1 MSLRLYSVSSRQ
13 KLREDTQGGVK
24 NRSNIKIS
32 FKNILSLSLF
42 RLYYLK
48 DGIFKVIVE
57 NRRVALQRETRYGD
71 DPLREKTRSRATVE
85 NYRGDLVGK

>member
-32 FKNILSLSLF
+32 FKNILSLSLSSGF
-42 RLYYLK
+42 IIWKMEFSKLSWRVDESLRSAKIATGMIHLERK
-48 DGIFKVIVE
+48 PDRERQSRIIV
-57 NRRVALQRETRYGD
+57 AI
-71 DPLREKTRSRATVE
+71 
-85 NYRGDLVGK
+85 

>member
-48 DGIFKVIVE
+48 DGIFKVIV
-57 NRRVALQRETRYGD
+57 RVDESLRSAKLATGMIHLERKPDRERQ
-71 DPLREKTRSRATVE
+71 SRIIVAI
-85 NYRGDLVGK
+85 